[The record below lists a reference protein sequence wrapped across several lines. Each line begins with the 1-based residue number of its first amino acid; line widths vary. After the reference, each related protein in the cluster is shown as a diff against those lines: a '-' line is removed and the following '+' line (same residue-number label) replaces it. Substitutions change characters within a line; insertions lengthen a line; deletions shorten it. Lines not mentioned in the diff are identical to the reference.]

1 MAGKKKAR
9 KMVETCDSPERN
21 FVMDPDGDT
30 IITLKNPGAPF
41 AINPSPAAVDTAQGD
56 LSSETD
62 ESTAPTFLVSSRH
75 LILASPVF
83 KKMLAGS
90 SWSEAKKVDGQFKVD
105 ASEWDTQAL
114 SIVLNLVH
122 GRHRRTPKTVTL
134 ESLANI
140 AAIVDY
146 YEFHEAVEATCS
158 SWVSTLR
165 VSEPIPT
172 TPERRLFLWMF
183 NAWVFGLE
191 DVFKSTTKAAILQAT
206 SVLEAPDNLPI
217 PGKVIGMSEITSLAR
232 YLSIV

>member
-1 MAGKKKAR
+1 MADKKKAR

-41 AINPSPAAVDTAQGD
+41 AINLSPAAADTAQGD
-56 LSSETD
+56 LSSEPD
-62 ESTAPTFLVSSRH
+62 ELTAPTFLVSSRH

-83 KKMLAGS
+83 KKMLTGP
-90 SWSEAKKVDGQFKVD
+90 SWSEAKKVHGQFKVD

-122 GRHRRTPKTVTL
+122 GRHRRTPKTATL

-146 YEFHEAVEATCS
+146 YEFHEAVE
-158 SWVSTLR
+158 VQL
-165 VSEPIPT
+165 
-172 TPERRLFLWMF
+172 L
-183 NAWVFGLE
+183 GL
-191 DVFKSTTKAAILQAT
+191 DAKGL
-206 SVLEAPDNLPI
+206 
-217 PGKVIGMSEITSLAR
+217 
-232 YLSIV
+232 

>member
-41 AINPSPAAVDTAQGD
+41 AINPSPAAADTAHGD

-83 KKMLAGS
+83 KKMLTGS
-90 SWSEAKKVDGQFKVD
+90 SWSEAKKVHGQFKVD

-114 SIVLNLVH
+114 SIVLNLAH
-122 GRHRRTPKTVTL
+122 RRHRRPPKTVT
-134 ESLANI
+134 
-140 AAIVDY
+140 V
-146 YEFHEAVEATCS
+146 T
-158 SWVSTLR
+158 WLR
-165 VSEPIPT
+165 V
-172 TPERRLFLWMF
+172 RR
-183 NAWVFGLE
+183 NRG
-191 DVFKSTTKAAILQAT
+191 
-206 SVLEAPDNLPI
+206 PRN
-217 PGKVIGMSEITSLAR
+217 
-232 YLSIV
+232 